1 MYNPQGATK
10 DEEGF
15 DLVHLCSIF
24 ASDPY
29 VMAFAKLIESGT
41 SQVIL
46 KHRCSASPVWP
57 SCSAGILYSSGSDA
71 EQGHRLIFSLEHA
84 GQAQSDVGSSESE
97 YLSFCRTV
105 LRECI
110 SEVS

>member
-1 MYNPQGATK
+1 MRIPAKAVCTLQGATK

-41 SQVIL
+41 SRVIL
-46 KHRCSASPVWP
+46 YHRCSASPVWQ
-57 SCSAGILYSSGSDA
+57 SVLRAVC
-71 EQGHRLIFSLEHA
+71 
-84 GQAQSDVGSSESE
+84 GQAVEVTLGKV
-97 YLSFCRTV
+97 TV
-105 LRECI
+105 
-110 SEVS
+110 